1 MPKIGVYEAKAKLS
15 ELLTRVEAGEEI
27 TITNHGR
34 AVARLV
40 AVGDDERE
48 NRRILIARTRE
59 MRSTLM
65 TGRFSL
71 RKVIEEGRQR
81 WRS

>member
-1 MPKIGVYEAKAKLS
+1 MPKIGVYEAKARLS

-40 AVGDDERE
+40 AVDDDERE

-71 RKVIEEGRQR
+71 RKVIEEGRR
-81 WRS
+81 GWRS